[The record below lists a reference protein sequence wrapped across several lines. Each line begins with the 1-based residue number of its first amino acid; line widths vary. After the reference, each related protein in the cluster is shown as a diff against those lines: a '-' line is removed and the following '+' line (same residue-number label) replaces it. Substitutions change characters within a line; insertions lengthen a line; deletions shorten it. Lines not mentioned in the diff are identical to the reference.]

1 MIKIFIILT
10 FIHIC
15 HLLMYRTEKYQ
26 NKMIEKYKQGK
37 LIYAENMKLSMKEI
51 IFFVFTII
59 LESIF
64 YKINLKINFAMFLI
78 FLLFIKR
85 LNLKRQNKI
94 LISILILI
102 IAFIINYFTYISDY
116 EMAKKIASL
125 TFIEIMYIFFDFNQR
140 NFVILE
146 YKADELLEKCKNL
159 KNCKEN

>member
-15 HLLMYRTEKYQ
+15 HLIMYRTKKYQ
-26 NKMIEKYKQGK
+26 KKMIEKYKQGK
-37 LIYAENMKLSMKEI
+37 LIYAENMKLRMKEI

-78 FLLFIKR
+78 FLFFIKR

-116 EMAKKIASL
+116 EMAKKIVSL

-146 YKADELLEKCKNL
+146 YKVDELLEKCKKL
-159 KNCKEN
+159 

>member
-10 FIHIC
+10 FIHFC
-15 HLLMYRTEKYQ
+15 HLIMYRTEKYQ

-37 LIYAENMKLSMKEI
+37 LIYAENMNLNMKEI
-51 IFFVFTII
+51 IFYVFIVI

-64 YKINLKINFAMFLI
+64 YKINLKTNFAMFLI
-78 FLLFIKR
+78 FLFFIKK
-85 LNLKRQNKI
+85 LNLKKQNKI
-94 LISILILI
+94 LVSILILI

-116 EMAKKIASL
+116 EMAKKIVLL

-146 YKADELLEKCKNL
+146 YKTDELLEKCK
-159 KNCKEN
+159 EN